1 MPVVREYTSE
11 KPGFPNQLEYLRVS
25 YDFAADTGATGTYD
39 LMIASSRMLIV
50 HAHLTVKT
58 ACTSGGSATVAYGVT
73 GSASKFMNA
82 TQGAVASLTANAT
95 IVPPAVEGT
104 PNVLPFP
111 YLMALNDKLLMT
123 VATAALTAGKIE
135 FVIGYIKP

>member
-25 YDFAADTGATGTYD
+25 YDFAADTGAVGTYD
-39 LMIASSRMLIV
+39 LMIASSRILIV

-58 ACTSGGSATVAYGVT
+58 ACTSGGSATVIYGIT
-73 GSASKFMNA
+73 GATSRFMNV
-82 TQGAVASLTANAT
+82 TQGAVANLTANAT
-95 IVPPAVEGT
+95 ILPLAVEGT
-104 PNVLPFP
+104 PNVLPTP
-111 YLMALNDKLLMT
+111 IIMAVNDKLLMT
-123 VATAALTAGKIE
+123 VATAALTAGRIE